1 MVEWTV
7 YIPFTF
13 RSSNQEV
20 VQVQILWP
28 LSRPK
33 RVDSIKPKLLLR
45 PTKKKINC
53 YLFILL
59 ITICSSSG
67 SNLLE
72 KQEVRLKNIQ
82 QLTFSGENAEGYF
95 SLDGSML
102 IYQSHDG
109 DSLCDQIYTM
119 DLSTKETK
127 LVSTGLGVTTCAYF
141 EHPKCENIIYASTH
155 LGGRACPPKPVSYT
169 HLTLPTTW
177 SV

>member
-1 MVEWTV
+1 M
-7 YIPFTF
+7 
-13 RSSNQEV
+13 
-20 VQVQILWP
+20 
-28 LSRPK
+28 
-33 RVDSIKPKLLLR
+33 DSIKLKLIPR
-45 PTKKKINC
+45 FKTKKNGN

-59 ITICSSSG
+59 ITICSSNG
-67 SNLLE
+67 SDFLE

-127 LVSTGLGVTTCAYF
+127 L
-141 EHPKCENIIYASTH
+141 EI
-155 LGGRACPPKPVSYT
+155 GRAHV
-169 HLTLPTTW
+169 
-177 SV
+177 